1 MGSQTCN
8 GYESLWYHTYGSA
21 SWTGGFYGF
30 LWTPDFGI
38 WSIAVTCSLIRLVLL
53 SLSLQ
58 TELVSLRLTF
68 LIRFLPQA
76 LWEKP
81 RQQIGLKLVGELSN
95 SARRLRSTRES
106 KRIQVWVSTIVH
118 DSPGVLVGVSS
129 GVCVESFQERDGV
142 RIGGS
147 HLQPSFSRVAVPR
160 RNSSPSG
167 ERKLTGQWNCQTLHT
182 ADVDVFKT
190 MRCAISFCIFER
202 LLTSVHPGSSWFTCH
217 HVVTSWHRDIVTS
230 WRRVVRPG
238 STSCQTRADDASL
251 PTCRVRF
258 LRSRPSAA
266 LRARSCQTRH
276 IQLYQNT
283 KIPTCHIH
291 CHWFIDLIN
300 YHTEL
305 QCMTIYTEY
314 IYMLYIYIYRMYY
327 IYMLHIYIYV
337 LYIYTRVY
345 IYIYNTHTHPVSGFI
360 WSAFLVA
367 LRYQGET
374 SVLRQCKVGTFR
386 AEYGSFSWLYQ
397 VFEWRLSHAA
407 WCQFPDFFVYP
418 SQELSKWKASS

>member
-95 SARRLRSTRES
+95 SARRLRSTREP

-217 HVVTSWHRDIVTS
+217 HVVTSWHRDVVTS
-230 WRRVVRPG
+230 CREAWQYVLSDESRRCFAAYL
-238 STSCQTRADDASL
+238 SCPFSQEQTKRSPQSSEL
-251 PTCRVRF
+251 PN
-258 LRSRPSAA
+258 
-266 LRARSCQTRH
+266 QTH
-276 IQLYQNT
+276 PAVPKYQNT
-283 KIPTCHIH
+283 NLPYTLSLI
-291 CHWFIDLIN
+291 HWFD
-300 YHTEL
+300 
-305 QCMTIYTEY
+305 
-314 IYMLYIYIYRMYY
+314 
-327 IYMLHIYIYV
+327 
-337 LYIYTRVY
+337 
-345 IYIYNTHTHPVSGFI
+345 
-360 WSAFLVA
+360 
-367 LRYQGET
+367 
-374 SVLRQCKVGTFR
+374 
-386 AEYGSFSWLYQ
+386 
-397 VFEWRLSHAA
+397 
-407 WCQFPDFFVYP
+407 
-418 SQELSKWKASS
+418 